1 MINITKPK
9 SEVNL
14 FQQERIT
21 NMENINLLTENVETV
36 NICRNP
42 GSINPRISE
51 CPVEY
56 LDNIHWDFQSGGFRK
71 TTSRDYLY
79 GYIDY
84 AKAARMVNCSGLH
97 EHFRNDAKVCIVK
110 NHNKSAKHMKAYIG
124 LVEALY
130 NSTTDNYQKQCC
142 ELALDVYYNRN
153 KRKGKEKSPTCK
165 QTILLAIDENNGQIE
180 RGKLLD
186 TIKAAYSLSSFRKAM
201 KKLVSEKAITLEG
214 SNNSRYQIIRKTD
227 Y

>member
-1 MINITKPK
+1 MPNSKL
-9 SEVNL
+9 SE
-14 FQQERIT
+14 
-21 NMENINLLTENVETV
+21 
-36 NICRNP
+36 
-42 GSINPRISE
+42 
-51 CPVEY
+51 
-56 LDNIHWDFQSGGFRK
+56 
-71 TTSRDYLY
+71 
-79 GYIDY
+79 
-84 AKAARMVNCSGLH
+84 
-97 EHFRNDAKVCIVK
+97 
-110 NHNKSAKHMKAYIG
+110 HN
-124 LVEALY
+124 
-130 NSTTDNYQKQCC
+130 NTDNYQKQCC